1 MSGPKKLDKRKLFI
15 AAGCLAAALA
25 VAGGWWLYASGAR
38 ISTDDARVKSD
49 IVNVSTKV
57 PGQIEELTVKEGDR
71 VEAGQIVARIDSDA
85 LAIQVEQAQAN
96 LAAAQ
101 AKLASLQAGSR
112 PQQIAQAEAAVAQAL
127 AGLENARKDYERIA
141 TLYEDGAL
149 SAQQRDAA
157 RTALRVAQ
165 AQYDAAVQA
174 HSLATEGAAAQDVDY
189 ARAQVDQAA
198 AALKNA
204 QLQLDNTAIVAPV
217 AGIVAQIPANKGEM
231 VSVGQTIVSITDP
244 AAAWVEANIEETDI
258 GRVRGG
264 EPVHFTI
271 DAYPRQKFRGEVA
284 DVGAAT
290 GSQFALLPADNATG
304 NFTKVTQRIPVK
316 IKVVVSG
323 QAVLKPGMSA
333 VVDILT
339 GR

>member
-1 MSGPKKLDKRKLFI
+1 IDKRKLFT
-15 AAGCLAAALA
+15 AAGCITAAL
-25 VAGGWWLYASGAR
+25 VIAGGWWWYAAGAKV
-38 ISTDDARVKSD
+38 STDDARVKSN

-57 PGQIEELTVKEGDR
+57 PGQIEELAVKEGDR
-71 VEAGQIVARIDSDA
+71 VQAGQVVARIDSKA
-85 LAIQVEQAQAN
+85 LVIQVEQARAN

-101 AKLASLQAGSR
+101 AKLSSLQAGNR
-112 PQQIAQAEAAVAQAL
+112 PQQVAQAQSSV
-127 AGLENARKDYERIA
+127 AQAQASLENARKDYERIA

-157 RTALRVAQ
+157 HTALKVAQ
-165 AQYDAAVQA
+165 AQYDAASQGL
-174 HSLATEGAAAQDVDY
+174 SLVSEGATAQDVQY
-189 ARAQVDQAA
+189 AQATVDQAA

-204 QLQLDNTAIVAPV
+204 QLQLDNSTIVAPV
-217 AGIVAQIPANKGEM
+217 AGVVAQAPVDPGEM
-231 VSVGQTIVSITDP
+231 VSVGQTIYSITDP
-244 AAAWVEANIEETDI
+244 AASWVEANVEETDI
-258 GRVRGG
+258 GRVKDG
-264 EPVHFTI
+264 ESVDFTV
-271 DAYPRQKFRGEVA
+271 DAYPRHKFKGEVM

-316 IKVVVSG
+316 IKVVDSG

-333 VVDILT
+333 VVDIHT